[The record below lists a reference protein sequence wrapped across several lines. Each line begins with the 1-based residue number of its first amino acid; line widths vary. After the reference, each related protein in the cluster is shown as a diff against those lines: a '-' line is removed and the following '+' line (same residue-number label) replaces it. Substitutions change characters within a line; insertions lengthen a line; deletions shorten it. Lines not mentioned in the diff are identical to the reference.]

1 MIGVYIR
8 PTDMTEE
15 QYRRIDD
22 QLRASGVEP
31 KGMKMHS
38 CFGEGEGIAIFD
50 VWESEEDFDVFAAH
64 LGPIVAAAGLEPIA
78 PMIVPMIAFEV
89 H

>member
-8 PTDMTEE
+8 PTGMTEE
-15 QYRRIDD
+15 QYKSIDQ
-22 QLRASGVEP
+22 QLRASGAEP

-50 VWESEEDFDVFAAH
+50 VWEREEDFKAFAAR
-64 LGPIVAAAGLEPIA
+64 LAPIVAAAGLEPAA

-89 H
+89 Q

>member
-22 QLRASGVEP
+22 QLRASGAEP

-38 CFGEGEGIAIFD
+38 CFGEGDGIAIFD
-50 VWESEEDFDVFAAH
+50 VWESEADFNAFAAH
-64 LGPIVAAAGLEPIA
+64 LGPIVAAEGVKPVT

-89 H
+89 A